1 MHGRPST
8 RNTRHTA
15 GYDLKEL
22 LVAYDVYEAALI
34 LLGLHRGGNQA
45 IDCADG
51 AVSATIRE
59 AHCPVMTVP
68 SNFSG

>member
-1 MHGRPST
+1 MTQNIPFP
-8 RNTRHTA
+8 
-15 GYDLKEL
+15 
-22 LVAYDVYEAALI
+22 VYAEPI
-34 LLGLHRGGNQA
+34 HY
-45 IDCADG
+45 CADG